1 MEFRIL
7 GSLEV
12 FDGGRRLELGASKQ
26 RQLLAIL
33 LVRANEIV
41 SVDRLTEDLWAGEP
55 PATAGKGLQVHL
67 SRLRKALGREDVIV
81 TRGGGYCLVATDEEI
96 DALWFE
102 QLSTRGRDRLASGD
116 VQGAVDDLRAAL
128 KLWRGPALA
137 EFAYE
142 PFAQAEISRLE
153 ELRLVALE
161 DRIAAEIK
169 LGLGGVLVPE
179 LEALVREHP
188 LRERVRGQLMLAL
201 YRTGRQ
207 AEALEVYQKTR
218 GILVEE
224 LGIEPSAELKVLEKR
239 ILAQDPMLLAPRE
252 PTAPPPGEMRI
263 RTRSLPVPSTSLI
276 GRERELAHCCE
287 LLRDERV
294 RLLTLTGAGGIGK
307 TRLGIGI
314 ATQVESEF
322 RDGVFFIP
330 LARLTDPDLVAGAIA
345 QVLGVTETNEPMEL
359 RLRQFVSSR
368 ELLLLIDN
376 FEQLLPAAPLL
387 GELLEAAP
395 DLKLVVTSRALL
407 RLAGEHQYSVPPL
420 DLPDPGRL
428 PDVGALA
435 GLSAVALFVERSRAL
450 NTTFELSEDNAQAI
464 AEICLRLDG
473 LPLALEL
480 AAARIRHL
488 SPRELLA
495 RLEQRLPLLTGGVR
509 EAPARQQTLRA
520 TIDWSYDLLT
530 KTEQTLFARLAC
542 FAGGCA
548 LQAAED
554 ICAASLDDLGSL
566 VDKSL
571 LRERASVLGETRF
584 EMLATVREYGFD
596 RLEASGEGEDL
607 HRRHAEH
614 FVVLAEHA
622 EPEIL
627 RADQTEWLERLNADR
642 DNFRAA
648 LEWLLRRGEGE
659 KALRLIASLR
669 RAWVA
674 QGYLTETR
682 RWLEAALA
690 QAEVVVPP
698 VRAKAVY
705 GLGRVRLAQGDY
717 DEARDHLQE
726 AVALSR
732 EIDDPEGLVFAL
744 ADLGGIAS
752 AQGDHER
759 AELLARE
766 ALAEARQAQNEM
778 AIAAALHSLGSALL
792 DGGDHRSA
800 RAVLAESLALRR
812 ARGDK
817 RNVANS
823 LATLGAAAFLER
835 NYRHATELL
844 DESLALGRELG
855 NLLLVATALASLG
868 LVALFEDDYD
878 CAEALAAEALTLS
891 RDIGDK
897 WTIGECLHILAG
909 VAAAREQ
916 DVRAG
921 TLARAAESLHES
933 IQAPPSRA
941 EQAIRDRFLVV
952 AQEWSGR
959 EPIDIGPAIG
969 ATLEPDDAIEYALH
983 GARREKVELGSDRS
997 QQVPHGAGKV

>member
-1 MEFRIL
+1 LI
-7 GSLEV
+7 G
-12 FDGGRRLELGASKQ
+12 
-26 RQLLAIL
+26 
-33 LVRANEIV
+33 
-41 SVDRLTEDLWAGEP
+41 DLWADETP
-55 PATAGKGLQVHL
+55 PTAAKGLQVHL
-67 SRLRKALGREDVIV
+67 SRLRKALGRDDVIV
-81 TRGGGYCLVATDEEI
+81 TRGGGYSLLGADQEI

-102 QLSTRGRDRLASGD
+102 QLATRGRERRAAGD
-116 VQGAVDDLRAAL
+116 VQGAVDDLRESL
-128 KLWRGPALA
+128 SLWRGPALA

-142 PFAQAEISRLE
+142 PFAQTVISRLE
-153 ELRLVALE
+153 ELRIVTLE
-161 DRIAAEIK
+161 DRIAAELE
-169 LGLGGVLVPE
+169 LGLGGALVPE
-179 LEALVREHP
+179 LEALVSEHP
-188 LRERVRGQLMLAL
+188 LREGLRGQLMLAL
-201 YRTGRQ
+201 YRAGRQ
-207 AEALEVYQKTR
+207 AEALEAYQAAR
-218 GILVEE
+218 EVLVEE
-224 LGIEPSAELKVLEKR
+224 LGIEPSAALKSLEKQ
-239 ILAQDPMLLAPRE
+239 ILAQNPELLAFEEATTPRHDVS
-252 PTAPPPGEMRI
+252 PP
-263 RTRSLPVPSTSLI
+263 RTRRLPVPSTPLI
-276 GRERELAHCCE
+276 GREREVAECCE
-287 LLRDERV
+287 LLRSARV

-314 ATQVESEF
+314 AAQVEGEF
-322 RDGVFFIP
+322 RDGVFFVP

-345 QVLGVTETNEPMEL
+345 QVLGMTETNEPMEL
-359 RLRQFVSSR
+359 RLRHFVSSR

-395 DLKLVVTSRALL
+395 NLKMVVTSRALL
-407 RLAGEHQYSVPPL
+407 RLAAEHQYSVPPL
-420 DLPDPGRL
+420 DLPDPERV
-428 PDVGALA
+428 PDAAALA
-435 GLSAVALFVERSRAL
+435 GLSAVALFVERSHAL

-480 AAARIRHL
+480 AAARTRL
-488 SPRELLA
+488 LAPRELLA
-495 RLEQRLPLLTGGVR
+495 RLEQRLPLLTRGVR

-542 FAGGCA
+542 FAGGCTLA
-548 LQAAED
+548 AAEH

-584 EMLATVREYGFD
+584 EMLATVREYAFD
-596 RLEASGEGEDL
+596 RLDASGETDDL
-607 HRRHAEH
+607 HRRHAAH
-614 FVVLAEHA
+614 FVTLAEHA

-627 RADQTEWLERLNADR
+627 RANQTEWLERLNADR

-648 LEWLLRRGEGE
+648 LERLLRRGDGE
-659 KALRLIASLR
+659 TALRLIASLR

-690 QAEVVVPP
+690 EAEAVEPP
-698 VRAKAVY
+698 VRANAVY
-705 GLGRVRLAQGDY
+705 GLGRVSLAQGEY
-717 DEARDHLQE
+717 DEARAHLQA

-732 EIDDPEGLVFAL
+732 EIGDPEGLVFAL

-766 ALAEARQAQNEM
+766 ALAEARQAQSEM

-792 DGGDHRSA
+792 DGGEYKSA
-800 RAVLAESLALRR
+800 RDALEESLALRR

-823 LATLGAAAFLER
+823 LATLGAAAFLEGS
-835 NYRHATELL
+835 YRHATELL

-878 CAEALAAEALTLS
+878 RAEALAAEALTLS
-891 RDIGDK
+891 RDSGDK

-916 DVRAG
+916 DLRAD

-941 EQAIRDRFLVV
+941 EEAIRDRFL
-952 AQEWSGR
+952 AGAREQSG
-959 EPIDIGPAIG
+959 EESIDIGRAIG
-969 ATLEPDDAIEYALH
+969 ATLAPDDAIEYALQR
-983 GARREKVELGSDRS
+983 AQSETADTGSDRRH
-997 QQVPHGAGKV
+997 QVPHGTGEV